1 MLCII
6 QSRMNSKRFPN
17 KALTS
22 ICGIPLLQRVINR
35 ISFSDRVSSI
45 VVATSDKKSDN
56 PIALFCENNKV
67 KCFRGSLNNVTNR
80 FKELLIS
87 QKADAFI
94 RINGD
99 SPLIDYEIINI
110 AIDYFKIESC
120 DIVTNIFPRSF
131 PKGQSV
137 EVLKSETFIKVC
149 EMDLNS
155 DQKEHITKIYYDFP
169 EKFKIFSF
177 TSGGKYSNINM
188 CVDNL
193 FDKQKIESIINK
205 LKDDNVGWKKLCQ
218 FY

>member
-56 PIALFCENNKV
+56 PIALFCKNNKV

-87 QKADAFI
+87 QKANAFI

-99 SPLIDYEIINI
+99 SPLIDYKIINI
-110 AIDYFKIESC
+110 AIDYFKIESY

-169 EKFKIFSF
+169 EKFKIFNF

>member
-6 QSRMNSKRFPN
+6 QSRMNSNRLPN
-17 KALTS
+17 KALTNIS
-22 ICGIPLLQRVINR
+22 GIPLLQRVINK

-45 VVATSDKKSDN
+45 VVATSDKKSDD
-56 PIALFCENNKV
+56 PIALFCKKNKV
-67 KCFRGSLNNVTNR
+67 KYFRGNLNNVANR

-87 QKADAFI
+87 QEANAFI

-99 SPLIDYEIINI
+99 SPLIDSNLINI
-110 AIDYFKIESC
+110 AVDYFKVGTC

-149 EMDLNS
+149 DTNLNTE
-155 DQKEHITKIYYDFP
+155 QKEHVTKIYYDFP
-169 EKFKIFSF
+169 EKFKILSF
-177 TSGGKYSNINM
+177 TSGGNYSNINM
-188 CVDNL
+188 SIDNL
-193 FDKQKIESIINK
+193 FDKEKIESIINK
-205 LKDDNVGWKKLCQ
+205 LKDDNIGWKKLCQ